1 MADSIQTVAPYA
13 LAIASLVI
21 SLVWA
26 AISFH
31 RRWKGIS
38 RCFDSVTESMQ
49 VLSSDIARLPWIE
62 GTIIRSEVKAL
73 KKVPAEDKSKTNL
86 YRAVLA
92 YEYDIDGKRYTA
104 TSDTYEYAPGD
115 SEFAADVVEKYPAG
129 TRVRVYFR
137 REQPEIS
144 YLGIDE
150 IYRQIEKIK
159 DELFDVDS

>member
-1 MADSIQTVAPYA
+1 MAESIQAIAPYA
-13 LAIASLVI
+13 LAIGSLVI

-38 RCFDSVTESMQ
+38 RSFDSATETMQ
-49 VLSSDIARLPWIE
+49 VLSSDITRLPWIE
-62 GTIIRSEVKAL
+62 GVITRSEVKVL
-73 KKVPAEDKSKTNL
+73 KGVPTEDKSTTNL

-92 YEYDIDGKRYTA
+92 YEYVIDGRQYTG
-104 TSDTYEYAPGD
+104 TSDTYEYAPEG

-129 TRVRVYFR
+129 TRVRVHFR

-150 IYRQIEKIK
+150 IHRQIEKIK
-159 DELFDVDS
+159 EKFFYADS